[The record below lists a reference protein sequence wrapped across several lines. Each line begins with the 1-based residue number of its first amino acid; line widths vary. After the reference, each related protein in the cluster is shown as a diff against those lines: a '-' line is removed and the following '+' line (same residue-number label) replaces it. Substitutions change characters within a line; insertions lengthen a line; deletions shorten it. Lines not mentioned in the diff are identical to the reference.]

1 MSRSEGISARAK
13 LALSYAACVVLTG
26 GVLLAIVWVYLLR
39 YVPDGYIEPSSG
51 FVPNRGDLLRAF
63 APNATLAMFFLLV
76 IGIVGGWWLAGR
88 MLAPLVL
95 ISDAANRAGQGSLS
109 HRINMAGNRDEF
121 RDLADVFDS
130 MLAQLET
137 QVAAQQRF
145 AANASHELR
154 TPLAI
159 SRTLLE
165 VAQKDPDRDVEML
178 LSRLQQVNSRAIEL
192 ADALLLMS
200 QADRGLIDVSAVD
213 LSLLAEEAA
222 ENLLPLA
229 EGRSV
234 ALTVSG
240 DPVRVVGS
248 ESLLMQMV
256 VNLTH
261 NAVVHNLPVGGTVAV
276 HVGIDQDVAILR
288 VENSGAVIEI
298 ADVQT
303 LIEPFQRGGARTH
316 DGARDHAGSGL
327 GLAIVQNIVAAHHGT
342 LALLPR
348 PEGGLIVEVRL
359 TLG

>member
-1 MSRSEGISARAK
+1 MSRSNGFSARAK
-13 LALSYAACVVLTG
+13 LALSYAAFVVLTG

-51 FVPNRGDLLRAF
+51 FVPNRSDLLRAF
-63 APNATLAMFFLLV
+63 APNAMLALFFLLV
-76 IGIVGGWWLAGR
+76 VGVVGGWWLAGR

-159 SRTLLE
+159 TRTLLE
-165 VAQKDPDRDVEML
+165 VAQKDPDRDTEML

-200 QADRGLIDVSAVD
+200 QADRGLVNVTEVD

-229 EGRSV
+229 EARSV
-234 ALTVSG
+234 ELTVSG

-248 ESLLMQMV
+248 EALLMQMV

-261 NAVVHNLPVGGTVAV
+261 NAVVHNISESGSVAV
-276 HVGIDQDVAILR
+276 DVGIEQGAAILR
-288 VENSGAVIEI
+288 VENSGPLVSA
-298 ADVQT
+298 ADAQT
-303 LIEPFQRGGARTH
+303 LIEPFQRGAARTH
-316 DGARDHAGSGL
+316 DCSRDHAGSGL
-327 GLAIVQNIVAAHHGT
+327 GLAIVQNIVVAHHGT
-342 LALLPR
+342 LEIHPR
-348 PEGGLIVEVRL
+348 LEGGLIIEVRL
-359 TLG
+359 AVG

>member
-1 MSRSEGISARAK
+1 MSRSNGFSARAK
-13 LALSYAACVVLTG
+13 LAFSYAAFVVLTG

-39 YVPDGYIEPSSG
+39 YVPDGYIEPSTG
-51 FVPNRGDLLRAF
+51 FVPNRSDLLRAF
-63 APNATLAMFFLLV
+63 APNAMLAMFFLLV

-95 ISDAANRAGQGSLS
+95 ISEAANRAGQGSLS

-121 RDLADVFDS
+121 RDLADVFDG
-130 MLAQLET
+130 MLGQLET
-137 QVAAQQRF
+137 QVSAQQRF

-165 VAQKDPDRDVEML
+165 VAQKDPERDVEML

-200 QADRGLIDVSAVD
+200 QADRGLVNVTGVD

-229 EGRSV
+229 EARSV
-234 ALTVSG
+234 VLTVAG

-248 ESLLMQMV
+248 EALLMQMV

-276 HVGIDQDVAILR
+276 HVGMEQGLAILR
-288 VENSGAVIEI
+288 VENSGTTVDPV
-298 ADVQT
+298 DVQT
-303 LIEPFQRGGARTH
+303 LIEPFRRGGARTH

-342 LALLPR
+342 LEILPR
-348 PEGGLIVEVRL
+348 PEGGLIVQVRL
-359 TLG
+359 AAG